1 MMAFYV
7 SNDNDELVIK
17 ILNTIFASAR
27 LFLDIRL
34 DIVRIGEL
42 CNFEWISYSEF
53 IRIVGY
59 AFVERN
65 IFSLQRD
72 KNDQSFEEWKNV
84 YNRKLITRDE
94 MIKIIQFAYWILQRN
109 DLHMDLILLF
119 DGYILYYRGAFTASF
134 LYGWMIIET
143 FLTKIWKEY
152 VDSLD
157 RPQADKNALYAPDT
171 WTTYRY
177 IEKLSAA
184 NKMETTLRDVLN
196 RLRLIRNSI
205 VHDTKDVCYKD
216 AYYCLS
222 IGDRILRNRINTP
235 NTPFID
241 IDKTLL

>member
-119 DGYILYYRGAFTASF
+119 DGYTLYYRGAFTASF

-184 NKMETTLRDVLN
+184 NKMETTIRDVLN